1 MADVRAEAA
10 AGLPTK
16 PAPIRRDWVS
26 KTLAG
31 MLLGLG
37 LALGCSGLLAALLP
51 GMPLPVSGQLVMWLV
66 PPVWLGVLSLVYFFA
81 SGLRAWL
88 WLGAA
93 NVLVLGLWR
102 LAASGSAA

>member
-10 AGLPTK
+10 AGPPAK

-51 GMPLPVSGQLVMWLV
+51 EMPLPVSGQLVMWLV
-66 PPVWLGVLSLVYFFA
+66 PPVWLGVQSLVYFFA